1 MCIRDSTKG
10 RATMGVM
17 LVRLDEGGH
26 VVGFDRVDEGG
37 QTGRDLDEEL
47 DDVPPIAAVE
57 GAQAPAG
64 DAADAAGDEASSQR
78 DEPEDD
84 A

>member
-1 MCIRDSTKG
+1 
-10 RATMGVM
+10 MGVM

-47 DDVPPIAAVE
+47 DDATPVLAVE

-64 DAADAAGDEASSQR
+64 DAADTAGDGAGDEAPSQR

>member
-1 MCIRDSTKG
+1 
-10 RATMGVM
+10 MGVM

-47 DDVPPIAAVE
+47 DDATPHGAVE

-64 DAADAAGDEASSQR
+64 DAADTAADAAGDGAAIQR